1 MSSASSEQ
9 SCVREGAGYDEVFP
23 LGQDDPDTSSDERNP
38 STTSPLTRD
47 EDLEW
52 DVGGSE
58 SDFNDGLDD
67 AEPIL
72 IRRRS

>member
-9 SCVREGAGYDEVFP
+9 SCVREGAGYDEVFS

-38 STTSPLTRD
+38 SATSPLTRD

-72 IRRRS
+72 IHRRS